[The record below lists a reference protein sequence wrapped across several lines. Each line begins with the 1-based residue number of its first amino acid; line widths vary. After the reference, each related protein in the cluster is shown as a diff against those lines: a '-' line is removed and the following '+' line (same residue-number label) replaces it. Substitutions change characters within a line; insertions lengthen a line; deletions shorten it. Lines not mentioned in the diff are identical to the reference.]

1 MSANRPPRPEVLAFL
16 QDIKQNPDDD
26 TPRLILADWLEE
38 HDDPRGEFLR
48 VQCELARHS
57 TKGRRHAELKV
68 RERELLSRF
77 EREWLAPLWQDG
89 ARATAEATFRRGLI
103 QLRLRADDFFR
114 QAYSRSAAWATTEG
128 PSWIEQVSLWNL
140 TQQFLAELA
149 AAPVMARLTSL
160 CLRFSGE
167 GHFPA
172 ADILAGSH
180 ECSNLVSLELLDFGI
195 DDTDLHC
202 LTDSPHLLQLKR
214 LGLIDNSVHGPA
226 IPDLAKFTSLEALDL
241 SRNQLG
247 DAGVQALSKV
257 AFGNLRRLGLDY
269 NRVGDPGARA
279 LAASPGCARLR
290 ALSLTGNVITN
301 DGAAALA
308 ASPVAASLRALTLG
322 QNMIG
327 ARGADALVKSPHLKR
342 LAVLDLQGNVIP
354 DAKKAALRE
363 RFGDVVRV

>member
-48 VQCELARHS
+48 VQCELARQS
-57 TKGRRHAELKV
+57 TRGRRQAELKA

-89 ARATAEATFRRGLI
+89 PRGTAEATFRRGLL

-114 QAYSRSAAWATTEG
+114 QPYSRSAAWATAEG
-128 PSWIEQVSLWNL
+128 PNWIEQVSLWNL

-149 AAPVMARLTSL
+149 AAPVMARLTAL

-172 ADILAGSH
+172 ANILAGSH
-180 ECSNLVSLELLDFGI
+180 QCSNLVSLELLDFSI

-214 LGLIDNSVHGPA
+214 LGLIDNSVRGPA
-226 IPDLAKFTSLEALDL
+226 IPDLAKFACLEALDL
-241 SRNQLG
+241 SRNQFG

-257 AFGNLRRLGLDY
+257 AFGHLHTLGLDY
-269 NRVGDPGARA
+269 NRVGDRGARA
-279 LAASPGCARLR
+279 LAASPYFAGLR
-290 ALSLTGNVITN
+290 TLSLTGNVITG
-301 DGAAALA
+301 DGAAALVTSPA
-308 ASPVAASLRALTLG
+308 AANLRTLLLS
-322 QNMIG
+322 QNVVG
-327 ARGADALVKSPHLKR
+327 SRGADALIKSPHLQR
-342 LAVLDLQGNVIP
+342 LAVLDLQGNVLP
-354 DAKKAALRE
+354 DAKKAALQE
-363 RFGDVVRV
+363 RFGEVVRL